1 MIGWMDQYIDGW
13 TELCIYT
20 QTQWMEGRMVDKEI
34 DKEWMNLKNKLMDG
48 LMNSWMNEQMAGKD
62 HTKKRKL
69 KFSVL
74 FRPERKHS
82 LLKEMYGCIYG
93 WVD

>member
-1 MIGWMDQYIDGW
+1 MSRYMNDWMDGS
-13 TELCIYT
+13 IYR
-20 QTQWMEGRMVDKEI
+20 W
-34 DKEWMNLKNKLMDG
+34 MDG
-48 LMNSWMNEQMAGKD
+48 MMNSWMNEQMAGKD

-74 FRPERKHS
+74 FSPERKRS